1 MKTVLLLLFLGL
13 WSVDAAMV
21 ESERLEEYKARN
33 YTWPL
38 PEMVPETPGW
48 RRLME
53 RRFRQIEA
61 MEGSGK
67 RYEGY
72 MQTMSSAF
80 TVPNFTENGCKY

>member
-1 MKTVLLLLFLGL
+1 MTMMRTVLLLLLFLSSAHAL
-13 WSVDAAMV
+13 V

-33 YTWPL
+33 HTWPL

-48 RRLME
+48 RRLLE

-61 MEGSGK
+61 MEGSGQ

-72 MQTMSSAF
+72 MQTMSSAL
-80 TVPNFTENGCKY
+80 TVPNYTENGW